1 MKRIVTIQDIS
12 CVGKCS
18 LTVALPIMSAMGIE
32 TAIIPTAVLSTHT
45 MFKGFTFRDLTDD
58 IMPIVEHWQKEK
70 FTFDGIYTGYLGS
83 IRQIDLM
90 KELINRLKGGN
101 TLVVVDPCM
110 ADGGRLYPGFDKNF
124 ASSMA
129 GLCSYADII
138 LPNLSEASF
147 LLNEEYLEKDY
158 TEDDIK
164 ALLKR
169 LASLGSRKVVLK
181 GIVFESD
188 QPTLKGVKDK
198 IGIAYYDAE
207 KGTYSWYFHKRISQS
222 FHGTGD
228 IFASVFTGALLNGM
242 TEEESSKL
250 AGDFVRKS
258 IEETLSHPGYNT
270 YGVDFETMM
279 PYLIKELKKAP
290 RDAE

>member
-18 LTVALPIMSAMGIE
+18 LTVALPILSAMGIE

-45 MFKGFTFRDLTDD
+45 MFKGFTFHDLTDE
-58 IMPIVEHWQKEK
+58 IMPIVEHWEKEK
-70 FTFDGIYTGYLGS
+70 FAFDGIYTGYLGS
-83 IRQIDLM
+83 IRQIDLIE
-90 KELINRLKGGN
+90 ELIKRLKRKE

-124 ASSMA
+124 ALNMA
-129 GLCSYADII
+129 GLCREADII

-147 LLNEEYLEKDY
+147 LLDEEYLEKDY

-164 ALLKR
+164 SLLRR
-169 LASLGSRKVVLK
+169 LSSLGSKKVILK
-181 GIVFESD
+181 GIIFNND
-188 QPTLKGVKDK
+188 QKTLKGVKNK

-207 KGTYSWYFHKRISQS
+207 TDTTSWYFHKRISQS

-242 TEEESSKL
+242 TVEKSSKL
-250 AGDFVRKS
+250 AGDFVMKS
-258 IEETLSHPGYNT
+258 IEETLSHPAYNT

-279 PYLIKELKKAP
+279 PYLIKEVHKTN
-290 RDAE
+290 